1 MSRLAPAVW
10 WAMPVTH
17 QKLTVTNKT
26 FPAPKAPATYVGGGI
41 TTVTNDSSI
50 LFVVSEVA
58 PIIRT
63 GGLADV
69 ANGLPRALKSAGH
82 PTHLAV
88 PAYPEIL
95 ESLRKCQL
103 VAELSLPLGDVRV
116 HSGLMPDSDIPV
128 LAIDHDCFS
137 SRRGCPYN
145 DEHGIEWA
153 DNASRFAL
161 FNQAVVEI
169 SMDRAGLDYKPELVH
184 CNDWHTGLVPALL
197 SLEKDRPAT
206 VFTVHNLKH
215 QGLFSRNTFKTLG
228 LPEQWW
234 APNALEFY
242 GGFSF
247 MKAGLV
253 FADRINTVSPA
264 YAQEIQSA
272 RYGNGL
278 DGVLSERAE
287 HLWGILNGIDTQ
299 LWDPTRSPH
308 LSDHFDAY
316 QLEGKASVKQKLQV
330 EMGLEQRA
338 DTLLIAMATRLDE
351 QKGIDVA
358 LQALQNN
365 PQLDFQVAVM
375 AHGSGPLVQ
384 ELQAFA
390 ERHPGRVAVHHGF
403 DESFSHRLFAA
414 ADSFLIPSRFEP
426 CGLTQMFAMRF
437 GTLPIAHRV
446 GGLKDTV
453 FDNASGHARSNGFA
467 IDELNADLLG
477 AAIARAVE
485 CHRTEPVRWNRLQ
498 QNAMGWEFSWRRAA
512 RGYLAYYAD
521 AIAANA
527 ANQKSHKPAFQLV
540 SS

>member
-1 MSRLAPAVW
+1 M
-10 WAMPVTH
+10 
-17 QKLTVTNKT
+17 TNEH
-26 FPAPKAPATYVGGGI
+26 
-41 TTVTNDSSI
+41 SI

-69 ANGLPRALKSAGH
+69 ANGLPRALQSAGH
-82 PTHLAV
+82 PTYLAV

-95 ESLRKCQL
+95 EKLHRLQP
-103 VAELSLPLGDVRV
+103 VAELTLPLGTVQLHR
-116 HSGLMPDSDIPV
+116 GLMPDSDVPV
-128 LAIDHDCFS
+128 FAVDHDCFS
-137 SRRGCPYN
+137 SRHGCPYN
-145 DEHGIEWA
+145 DENGVEWA

-169 SMDRAGLDYKPELVH
+169 AMNRAGQDFKPDLVH

-197 SLEKDRPAT
+197 SLEKDRPAS
-206 VFTVHNLKH
+206 VFTIHNLKH
-215 QGLFSRNTFKTLG
+215 QGLYSRSTFNALG

-234 APNALEFY
+234 NSSQLEFY

-247 MKAGLV
+247 MKAGLI

-264 YAQEIQSA
+264 YAREIQTA

-278 DGVLSERAE
+278 EGVLSERAE
-287 HLWGILNGIDTQ
+287 HIWGILNGIDTQ

-308 LSDHFDAY
+308 LSTHFDAY
-316 QLEGKASVKQKLQV
+316 QLGGKVENKKQLQK
-330 EMGLEQRA
+330 ELGLEQRA
-338 DTLLIAMATRLDE
+338 DTLLLAIATRLDE

-358 LQALQNN
+358 LQALRNN
-365 PQLDFQVAVM
+365 PQLDFQLAVM
-375 AHGSGPLVQ
+375 AHGSSPLIR

-390 ERHPGRVAVHHGF
+390 DKSAGRVALHLGF
-403 DESFSHRLFAA
+403 DESLSHRLFAG

-453 FDNASGHARSNGFA
+453 FDNASGHPRSNGFA
-467 IDELNADLLG
+467 IDELNADALG
-477 AAIARAVE
+477 RAITRAIE
-485 CHRTEPVRWNRLQ
+485 CHNTEPVRWNRLQ

-527 ANQKSHKPAFQLV
+527 NNRRQQRPAVQLI
-540 SS
+540 SG